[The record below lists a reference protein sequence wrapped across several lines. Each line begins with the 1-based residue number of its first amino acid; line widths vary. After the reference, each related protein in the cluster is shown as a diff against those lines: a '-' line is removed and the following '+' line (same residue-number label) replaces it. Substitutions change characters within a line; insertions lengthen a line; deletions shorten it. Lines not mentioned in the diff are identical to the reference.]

1 MSTQRARGEG
11 QVSKG
16 GMWMRETRAREE
28 REREEGERRGGN
40 EKRRARKAVN
50 FNIRTVYY
58 CVPPVLV

>member
-1 MSTQRARGEG
+1 
-11 QVSKG
+11 
-16 GMWMRETRAREE
+16 MRETRAREE

-40 EKRRARKAVN
+40 EKRQARKAVN